1 MFLVQWIGKVY
12 VKQVL
17 ARFQELPE
25 YRKTASCVHMR
36 QHGDTLKGEKDR
48 SKIKDA
54 PVIFLAWNPPLP
66 RGTLPAEVHAHMD
79 HAK

>member
-1 MFLVQWIGKVY
+1 MMGRAEHTMTVSAK
-12 VKQVL
+12 K
-17 ARFQELPE
+17 LPE
-25 YRKTASCVHMR
+25 CRKTAFCVHMR

-66 RGTLPAEVHAHMD
+66 RGTLPAEVHAHVD